1 VAAYLV
7 SVPAAPFVP
16 PQPVPTPTIGVPP
29 LPPPPTIP
37 ILPAPIRVDVRP
49 TPIVVNPPS
58 AVPDTP
64 AVPAVPVIPPEDPVF
79 SGLDDLKKDL
89 GQQPG
94 VQTVTGTVVGTGVVA
109 TAGYVLLSP
118 RLAYWLLSALLAR
131 RTVWKPF
138 DPLEVVYAW
147 ERENGVGGAED
158 DSLQG
163 MVDAGSDGPADGHG
177 TTNG

>member
-1 VAAYLV
+1 VV
-7 SVPAAPFVP
+7 VPS
-16 PQPVPTPTIGVPP
+16 
-29 LPPPPTIP
+29 LPPSPTVP

-49 TPIVVNPPS
+49 PSPPAANPPVV
-58 AVPDTP
+58 VPDTP
-64 AVPAVPVIPPEDPVF
+64 AAPAVPVIPPDDPVF

-94 VQTVTGTVVGTGVVA
+94 VQTVTGSVVGTGVVA

-138 DPLEVVYAW
+138 DPLDVVYAW
-147 ERENGVGGAED
+147 EKENGTGD
-158 DSLQG
+158 DESLEG
-163 MVDAGSDGPADGHG
+163 LVDAGSNRPGNEHG
-177 TTNG
+177 TTHA